1 MVLVLPVHRFIDFKK
16 AILQAL
22 ITAKRPQVLTGCHT
36 TVNNNSHPVAD
47 LLHQTENVR

>member
-1 MVLVLPVHRFIDFKK
+1 MVLFLPVHRFIDFKK

-36 TVNNNSHPVAD
+36 TVNNNSHPVTD